1 MVLFLVLFVLN
12 SYNFELWGYRW
23 KTFENSDARS
33 KNRFTSQMLEKKGD
47 ILIFR
52 ASVESTDTGLVY
64 LSSGIISEKPFFYG
78 TFVFT
83 VEGDLSDL
91 KDACFAPFLYD
102 FQAGTF
108 EVDIEFSKWGNP
120 FYPSGNYGIIRQFG
134 NWQKPDSVKRVVER
148 FPIKLRKKSITKH
161 YIYWSPDSLV
171 FKSCEVMVDKEK
183 PIKKWVVTDKIFI
196 PNRPI
201 YAEIYLW
208 WPKRP
213 KNLVQHEIKVIDFKY
228 IPLKGASDKGL
239 FPGPSKI
246 PQVSH

>member
-134 NWQKPDSVKRVVER
+134 
-148 FPIKLRKKSITKH
+148 
-161 YIYWSPDSLV
+161 
-171 FKSCEVMVDKEK
+171 
-183 PIKKWVVTDKIFI
+183 
-196 PNRPI
+196 
-201 YAEIYLW
+201 
-208 WPKRP
+208 
-213 KNLVQHEIKVIDFKY
+213 
-228 IPLKGASDKGL
+228 
-239 FPGPSKI
+239 
-246 PQVSH
+246 